1 MISLLKTLWDYC
13 DLRRKISF
21 ALLILFTLVSSI
33 IEVFSIA
40 AIMPFIAIVA
50 DPENIFN
57 YRFVEDFANYFDIYE
72 AKELIIPSAVLFIF
86 FAGLGAFFKIL
97 TLLFNTKFAVSFGVF
112 LSEEAYKKTLYM
124 PYLEQTK
131 INSSYI
137 ISILIEK
144 ITGVIFH
151 IIYAGLNMIS
161 CVILLIFTICVLML
175 IDFKIALCAG
185 SLIVILYV
193 FVSSL
198 VYKKVQASSKI
209 VSFQQS
215 NLVKL
220 ISESLGSIRDIII
233 DSLQEYFVKNFVSQ
247 NKKMREKVGY
257 QTIIAASPR
266 YIIEALILI
275 SIVVFI
281 ATLFTLYPINLS
293 TYLPVI
299 GAMALG
305 AQKAIPSAQMIY
317 QSWVKMQS
325 HKDAFTEVLSLV
337 TLTTNQSKDNRFS
350 IDEKIIF
357 NKNIVIKNVNFQYD
371 KIMPLVLKDV
381 NLSINKGE
389 KIGLIGSTGSGK
401 STFLDLLLG
410 LLNPSHGSI
419 FIDQIELTET
429 NIKSWQTKIAH
440 VPQSI
445 YLNDV
450 SILENIAFGIEIE
463 NINLDKINHILGI
476 VKLEK
481 LIKKLPNGL
490 TTKVGEKGAQLSGGE
505 RQRIG
510 IARALYKSFDLL
522 VLDEATNA
530 LDKETENAILNLIFE
545 NFNDKTIIVL
555 THRIESLQKC
565 NSILE
570 VNNTSITIKKI

>member
-1 MISLLKTLWDYC
+1 MISLLKILWDYC

-21 ALLILFTLVSSI
+21 SLLILFTLVSSI

-57 YRFVEDFANYFDIYE
+57 YKFVEGFANYFDIYE

-86 FAGLGAFFKIL
+86 FSALGAFFRIL
-97 TLLFNTKFAVSFGVF
+97 TLLFNTKFAVAFGVF
-112 LSEEAYKKTLYM
+112 LSEEAYKKTLHM
-124 PYLEQTK
+124 PFIEQTK
-131 INSSYI
+131 VNSSYI

-161 CVILLIFTICVLML
+161 CVILLTFTICVLML
-175 IDFKIALCAG
+175 IDFKIALSAG

-198 VYKKVQASSKI
+198 VYKKIQASSKI

-233 DSLQEYFVKNFVSQ
+233 DSLEEYFVKNFVYQ

-281 ATLFTLYPINLS
+281 AILFTLYPINLS

-305 AQKAIPSAQMIY
+305 AHKAIPSAQMIY

-325 HKDAFTEVLSLV
+325 HKVAFTEVLSLV
-337 TLTTNQSKDNRFS
+337 TLTTNQSKDKRFN

-357 NKNIVIKNVNFQYD
+357 NKNIEIKNVNFQYD
-371 KIMPLVLKDV
+371 KIMPLILKDV

-429 NIKSWQTKIAH
+429 NIKSWQKKIAH

-463 NINLDKINHILGI
+463 NINLEKINHILGI

-490 TTKVGEKGAQLSGGE
+490 MTKVGEKGAQLSGGE

-565 NSILE
+565 DSILE
-570 VNNTSITIKKI
+570 VNNSAITIRKI